1 MENPYL
7 PAEAEI
13 LDVKKQTPDT
23 KTFRMAFRDK
33 RRQREFEFKP
43 GQFNVVGVFG
53 VGEAP
58 FSLCSDRFDKS
69 AFEHTIRNVGMV
81 TGFLDRLKKG
91 ETVFVRGP
99 YGNGWPIEEA
109 REKNVL
115 IVAGGIGLP
124 PLRPVLY
131 HIMKQRKEFGKVE
144 ILYGARTP
152 GDLIFT
158 DEFEDFRKIGDFS
171 LTVDAVP
178 QGVEWKHN
186 VGVVTTLFDRM
197 GSKPKDTVVMTCGPE
212 IMMHFV
218 VLGLLKLGFEAGQI
232 YVSMERRMK
241 CGIGK
246 CGHCQIGPK
255 FVCKDGPIFR
265 YSDAKDLPDKIL

>member
-13 LDVKKQTPDT
+13 LGVKRQTYDT
-23 KTFRMAFRDK
+23 KTFRMAFRD
-33 RRQREFEFKP
+33 RGRQREFEFKP

-58 FSLCSDRFDKS
+58 FSLCSDPFDKS

-81 TGFLDRLKKG
+81 TGFLDSLEKG
-91 ETVFVRGP
+91 ATVFVRGP
-99 YGNGWPIEEA
+99 YGEGWPVVEA
-109 REKNVL
+109 RGKNVL
-115 IVAGGIGLP
+115 IVAGGIGIP

-131 HIMKQRKEFGKVE
+131 QIRRKRGEFGEVE

-152 GDLIFT
+152 RDLIFT
-158 DEFEDFRKIGDFS
+158 DEFEDFRKIGDLS
-171 LTVDAVP
+171 LTVDTVP
-178 QGVEWKHN
+178 PGVEWEHN

-197 GSKPKDTVVMTCGPE
+197 KSKPKDTVVMTCGPE

-218 VLGLLKLGFEAGQI
+218 ILGLLKLGFEADQI
-232 YVSMERRMK
+232 HVSMERRMK
-241 CGIGK
+241 CGVGK

-255 FVCKDGPIFR
+255 FVCRDGPIFR
-265 YSDAKDLPDKIL
+265 YSCAKDLPDKIL